1 VCVWF
6 TFHFTSAPFP
16 EDSSSE
22 KMGTIVT
29 HLRSIVYGVFVS
41 MAQEEELEELVR
53 GGFIIGKTVGQ
64 ARGEYV
70 DIEI

>member
-1 VCVWF
+1 
-6 TFHFTSAPFP
+6 
-16 EDSSSE
+16 
-22 KMGTIVT
+22 MGTIVT